1 MKKKKLSLNKLFQ
14 NNKFLIILSLVIS
27 TITWV
32 YMSMGTTNDTSVTI
46 SNIPIQIE
54 LPDQLVNNGLQVFSD
69 TEQTATVTV
78 TGSRAVLGSI
88 STKDITVTAATNGID
103 SAGTYQISLSAV
115 KTNPSANF
123 QIISTVTPSN
133 VNVIVD
139 YLRETSFPIQENVVY
154 KVADGYYAST
164 SLASKNITV
173 SGPQT
178 EIAKIAKV
186 SASAELDGILD
197 DSTSATADIL
207 LYDKSGN
214 RISTDLLKMEF
225 GTVEA
230 SISVLP
236 EKTVKVVPEFM
247 NKPEGLNLG
256 DDMLSVEPSEIL
268 LAGPKKVLDN
278 TKSIKLESIDF
289 ATLSNKRYEY
299 NDQGINIPTDCKNIS
314 NSTAA
319 KVVLDLSSLSKK
331 TYAVDSFKVS
341 GLSSE
346 YKADV
351 TQTNMSVTVI
361 GSKKELENLKSS
373 DIECIIDTSDQSG
386 TVGSVQ
392 MPVTFKLKGTS
403 TCWVSG
409 SYKANITISEDRKS
423 VV

>member
-331 TYAVDSFKVS
+331 TYTVDSFKVS

-392 MPVTFKLKGTS
+392 MPVTSKLKGTS

-409 SYKANITISEDRKS
+409 SYKANITISEK
-423 VV
+423 

>member
-230 SISVLP
+230 SICVLP
-236 EKTVKVVPEFM
+236 EKTVKVVAEFM

-331 TYAVDSFKVS
+331 TYTVDSFKVS

-409 SYKANITISEDRKS
+409 SYKANITISEK
-423 VV
+423 

>member
-299 NDQGINIPTDCKNIS
+299 NDQGINIPIDCKNIS

-331 TYAVDSFKVS
+331 TYTVDSFKVS

-409 SYKANITISEDRKS
+409 SYKANITISEK
-423 VV
+423 

>member
-197 DSTSATADIL
+197 DSASATADIL

-331 TYAVDSFKVS
+331 TYTVNSFKVS

-409 SYKANITISEDRKS
+409 SYKANITISEK
-423 VV
+423 

>member
-32 YMSMGTTNDTSVTI
+32 YMSMGTTNDTTVTI

-88 STKDITVTAATNGID
+88 SPKDITVTAATNGID

-247 NKPEGLNLG
+247 NKPEGLDLG

-331 TYAVDSFKVS
+331 TYTVDSFKVS

-409 SYKANITISEDRKS
+409 SYKANITISEK
-423 VV
+423 

>member
-32 YMSMGTTNDTSVTI
+32 YMSMGTTNDTTVTI

-197 DSTSATADIL
+197 DSASVTADIL

-299 NDQGINIPTDCKNIS
+299 DDQGINIPTDCKNIS

-331 TYAVDSFKVS
+331 TYTVDSFKVS

-409 SYKANITISEDRKS
+409 SYKANITISEK
-423 VV
+423 

>member
-123 QIISTVTPSN
+123 QRISTVTPSN

-331 TYAVDSFKVS
+331 TYTVDSFKVS

-409 SYKANITISEDRKS
+409 SYKANITISEK
-423 VV
+423 

>member
-197 DSTSATADIL
+197 DSASATADIL

-314 NSTAA
+314 NTTAA

-331 TYAVDSFKVS
+331 TYTVDSFKVS

-409 SYKANITISEDRKS
+409 SYKANITISEK
-423 VV
+423 

>member
-1 MKKKKLSLNKLFQ
+1 MKKKKFSLNKLFQ
-14 NNKFLIILSLVIS
+14 NNKFLIVLALVIS
-27 TITWV
+27 SITWV

-164 SLASKNITV
+164 SLASKNITI

-186 SASAELDGILD
+186 SASAELDGTLD
-197 DSTSATADIL
+197 DSTSTTANII

-214 RISTDLLKMEF
+214 KISTDLLKMEF
-225 GTVEA
+225 DTVEA

-236 EKTVKVVPEFM
+236 EKTVKVVPEFV
-247 NKPEGLNLG
+247 NKPDGLDLSDN
-256 DDMLSVEPSEIL
+256 MLSVEPSKIL
-268 LAGPKKVLDN
+268 LAGPKNVLDS
-278 TKSIKLESIDF
+278 TDSVKLESIDF

-299 NDQGINIPTDCKNIS
+299 DAQGINIPTDCKNIS

-319 KVVLDLSSLSKK
+319 KLILDLSDLSKK
-331 TYAVDSFKVS
+331 TFTVDSFKVS
-341 GLSSE
+341 GLSSK

-361 GSKKELENLKSS
+361 GSEKELKDLKSS
-373 DIECIIDTSDQSG
+373 DIECVINSSDQSG

-409 SYKANITISEDRKS
+409 SYKANITISEK
-423 VV
+423 

>member
-1 MKKKKLSLNKLFQ
+1 MKKKKFSLNKLFQ
-14 NNKFLIILSLVIS
+14 NNKFLIVLALVIS
-27 TITWV
+27 SITWV

-54 LPDQLVNNGLQVFSD
+54 LPDQLGNNGLQVFSD

-164 SLASKNITV
+164 SLASKNITI

-186 SASAELDGILD
+186 SASAELDGTLD
-197 DSTSATADIL
+197 DSTSTTANII

-214 RISTDLLKMEF
+214 KISTDLLKMEF
-225 GTVEA
+225 DTVEA

-236 EKTVKVVPEFM
+236 EKTVKVVPEFV
-247 NKPEGLNLG
+247 NKPDGLDLG
-256 DDMLSVEPSEIL
+256 DDMLSVEPSKIL
-268 LAGPKKVLDN
+268 LAGPKNVLDS
-278 TKSIKLESIDF
+278 TDSVKLESIDF

-299 NDQGINIPTDCKNIS
+299 DAQGINIPTDCKNIS

-319 KVVLDLSSLSKK
+319 KLILDLSDLSKK
-331 TYAVDSFKVS
+331 TFTVDSFKVS
-341 GLSSE
+341 GLSSK

-361 GSKKELENLKSS
+361 GSEKELKDLKSS
-373 DIECIIDTSDQSG
+373 DIECVIDTSDQSG

-409 SYKANITISEDRKS
+409 SYKANITISEK
-423 VV
+423 

>member
-1 MKKKKLSLNKLFQ
+1 MKKKKFSLNKLFQ
-14 NNKFLIILSLVIS
+14 NNKFLIVLALVIS
-27 TITWV
+27 SITWV

-54 LPDQLVNNGLQVFSD
+54 LPDQLNNNGLQVFSD

-164 SLASKNITV
+164 SLASKNITI

-186 SASAELDGILD
+186 SASAELDGTLD
-197 DSTSATADIL
+197 DSTSTTANII

-214 RISTDLLKMEF
+214 KISTDLLKMEF
-225 GTVEA
+225 DTVEA

-236 EKTVKVVPEFM
+236 EKTVKVVPEFV
-247 NKPEGLNLG
+247 NKPDGLDLG
-256 DDMLSVEPSEIL
+256 DDMLSVEPSKIL
-268 LAGPKKVLDN
+268 LAGPKNVLDR
-278 TKSIKLESIDF
+278 TDSVKLESIDF

-299 NDQGINIPTDCKNIS
+299 DAQGINIPTDCKNIS

-319 KVVLDLSSLSKK
+319 KLILDLSDLSKK
-331 TYAVDSFKVS
+331 TFTVDSFKVS
-341 GLSSE
+341 GLSSK

-361 GSKKELENLKSS
+361 GSEKELKDLKSS
-373 DIECIIDTSDQSG
+373 DIECVIDTSDQSG

-409 SYKANITISEDRKS
+409 SYKANITISEK
-423 VV
+423 

>member
-197 DSTSATADIL
+197 DSASATADIL

-331 TYAVDSFKVS
+331 TYTVDSFKVS

-409 SYKANITISEDRKS
+409 SYKANITISEK
-423 VV
+423 

>member
-32 YMSMGTTNDTSVTI
+32 YMSMGTTNDTTVTI

-164 SLASKNITV
+164 SLSSKNITV

-331 TYAVDSFKVS
+331 TYTVDSFKVS

-409 SYKANITISEDRKS
+409 SYKANITISEK
-423 VV
+423 

>member
-1 MKKKKLSLNKLFQ
+1 MKKKKLSLNKLFK

-331 TYAVDSFKVS
+331 TYTVDSFKVS

-409 SYKANITISEDRKS
+409 SYKANITISEK
-423 VV
+423 

>member
-247 NKPEGLNLG
+247 NKPKGLNLG

-331 TYAVDSFKVS
+331 TYTVDSFKVS

-409 SYKANITISEDRKS
+409 SYKANITISEK
-423 VV
+423 

>member
-78 TGSRAVLGSI
+78 TGSRVVLGSI

-331 TYAVDSFKVS
+331 TYTVDSFKVS

-409 SYKANITISEDRKS
+409 SYKANITISEK
-423 VV
+423 

>member
-1 MKKKKLSLNKLFQ
+1 MKKKKFSLNKLFQ
-14 NNKFLIILSLVIS
+14 NNKFLIVLALVIS
-27 TITWV
+27 SITWV

-54 LPDQLVNNGLQVFSD
+54 LPDQLGNNGLQVFSD

-164 SLASKNITV
+164 SLASKNITI

-186 SASAELDGILD
+186 SASAELDGTLD
-197 DSTSATADIL
+197 DSTSTTANII

-214 RISTDLLKMEF
+214 KISTDLLKMEF
-225 GTVEA
+225 DTVEA

-236 EKTVKVVPEFM
+236 EKTVKVVPEFV
-247 NKPEGLNLG
+247 NKPDGLDL
-256 DDMLSVEPSEIL
+256 DDNMLSVEPSKIL
-268 LAGPKKVLDN
+268 LAGPKNVLDS
-278 TKSIKLESIDF
+278 TDSVKLESIDF

-299 NDQGINIPTDCKNIS
+299 DAQGINIPTDCKNIS

-319 KVVLDLSSLSKK
+319 KLILDLSDLSKK
-331 TYAVDSFKVS
+331 TFTVDSFKVS
-341 GLSSE
+341 GLSSK

-361 GSKKELENLKSS
+361 GSEKELKDLKSS
-373 DIECIIDTSDQSG
+373 DIECVIDTSDQSG

-409 SYKANITISEDRKS
+409 SYKANITISEK
-423 VV
+423 

>member
-1 MKKKKLSLNKLFQ
+1 MKKKKFSLNKLFQ
-14 NNKFLIILSLVIS
+14 NNKFLIVLALVIS
-27 TITWV
+27 SITWV
-32 YMSMGTTNDTSVTI
+32 YISMGTTNDTSVTI

-164 SLASKNITV
+164 SLASKNITI

-186 SASAELDGILD
+186 SASAELDGTLD
-197 DSTSATADIL
+197 DSTSTTANII

-214 RISTDLLKMEF
+214 KISTDLLKMEF
-225 GTVEA
+225 DTVEA

-236 EKTVKVVPEFM
+236 EKTVKVVPEFV
-247 NKPEGLNLG
+247 NKPDGLDLSDN
-256 DDMLSVEPSEIL
+256 MLSVEPSKIL
-268 LAGPKKVLDN
+268 LAGPKNVLDS
-278 TKSIKLESIDF
+278 TDSVKLESIDF

-299 NDQGINIPTDCKNIS
+299 DAQGINIPTDCKNIS

-319 KVVLDLSSLSKK
+319 KLILDLSDLSKK
-331 TYAVDSFKVS
+331 TFTVDSFKVS
-341 GLSSE
+341 GLSSK

-361 GSKKELENLKSS
+361 GSEKELKDLKSS
-373 DIECIIDTSDQSG
+373 DIECVINTSDQSG

-409 SYKANITISEDRKS
+409 SYKANITISEK
-423 VV
+423 

>member
-78 TGSRAVLGSI
+78 TGSRTVLGSI

-331 TYAVDSFKVS
+331 TYTVDSFKVS

-409 SYKANITISEDRKS
+409 SYKANITISEK
-423 VV
+423 

>member
-236 EKTVKVVPEFM
+236 EKTIKVVPEFM

-331 TYAVDSFKVS
+331 TYTVDSFKVS

-409 SYKANITISEDRKS
+409 SYKANITISEK
-423 VV
+423 

>member
-1 MKKKKLSLNKLFQ
+1 MKKKKFSLNKLFQ
-14 NNKFLIILSLVIS
+14 NNKFLIVLALVIS
-27 TITWV
+27 SITWV

-164 SLASKNITV
+164 SLASKNITI

-186 SASAELDGILD
+186 SASAKLDGTLD
-197 DSTSATADIL
+197 DSTSTTANII

-214 RISTDLLKMEF
+214 KISTDLLKMEF
-225 GTVEA
+225 DTVEA

-236 EKTVKVVPEFM
+236 EKTVKVVPEFV
-247 NKPEGLNLG
+247 NKPDGLDLSDN
-256 DDMLSVEPSEIL
+256 MLSVEPSKIL
-268 LAGPKKVLDN
+268 LAGPKNVLDS
-278 TKSIKLESIDF
+278 TDSVKLESIDF

-299 NDQGINIPTDCKNIS
+299 DAQGINIPTDCKNIS

-319 KVVLDLSSLSKK
+319 KLILDLSDLSKK
-331 TYAVDSFKVS
+331 TFTVDSFKVS
-341 GLSSE
+341 GLSSK

-361 GSKKELENLKSS
+361 GSEKELKDLKSS
-373 DIECIIDTSDQSG
+373 DIECVINTSDQSG

-409 SYKANITISEDRKS
+409 SYKANITISEK
-423 VV
+423 

>member
-319 KVVLDLSSLSKK
+319 KVVLDLSSLSKQ
-331 TYAVDSFKVS
+331 TYTVDSFKVS

-409 SYKANITISEDRKS
+409 SYKANITISEK
-423 VV
+423 

>member
-1 MKKKKLSLNKLFQ
+1 MKKRKLSLNKLFQ

-331 TYAVDSFKVS
+331 TYTVDSFKVS

-409 SYKANITISEDRKS
+409 SYKANITISEK
-423 VV
+423 

>member
-164 SLASKNITV
+164 SLASKNITI

-197 DSTSATADIL
+197 DSASATADIL

-331 TYAVDSFKVS
+331 TYTVDSFKVS

-392 MPVTFKLKGTS
+392 MPVTFKLKGIS

-409 SYKANITISEDRKS
+409 SYKANITISEK
-423 VV
+423 

>member
-1 MKKKKLSLNKLFQ
+1 MKKKKFSLNKLFQ
-14 NNKFLIILSLVIS
+14 NNKFLIVLALVIS
-27 TITWV
+27 SITWV

-54 LPDQLVNNGLQVFSD
+54 LPDQLGNNGLQVFSD

-164 SLASKNITV
+164 SLASKNITI

-186 SASAELDGILD
+186 SASAELDGTLD
-197 DSTSATADIL
+197 DSTSTTANII

-214 RISTDLLKMEF
+214 KISTDLLKMEF
-225 GTVEA
+225 DTVEA

-236 EKTVKVVPEFM
+236 EKTVKVVPEFV
-247 NKPEGLNLG
+247 NKPDGLDLG
-256 DDMLSVEPSEIL
+256 DDMLSVEPSKIL
-268 LAGPKKVLDN
+268 LAGPKNVLDS
-278 TKSIKLESIDF
+278 TDSVKLESIDF

-299 NDQGINIPTDCKNIS
+299 DAQGINIPTDCKNIS

-319 KVVLDLSSLSKK
+319 KLILDLSDLSKK
-331 TYAVDSFKVS
+331 TFTVNSFKVS
-341 GLSSE
+341 GLSSK

-361 GSKKELENLKSS
+361 GSEKELKDLKSS
-373 DIECIIDTSDQSG
+373 DIECVIDTSDQSG

-409 SYKANITISEDRKS
+409 SYKANITISEK
-423 VV
+423 

>member
-32 YMSMGTTNDTSVTI
+32 YMSMGTTNDTTVTI

-197 DSTSATADIL
+197 DSASATADIL

-247 NKPEGLNLG
+247 NKPEGLDLG

-331 TYAVDSFKVS
+331 TYTVDSFKVS

-409 SYKANITISEDRKS
+409 SYKANITISEK
-423 VV
+423 

>member
-214 RISTDLLKMEF
+214 RISTDLLKMES

-331 TYAVDSFKVS
+331 TYTVDSFKVS

-409 SYKANITISEDRKS
+409 SYKANITISEK
-423 VV
+423 

>member
-46 SNIPIQIE
+46 SNIPIQNE

-178 EIAKIAKV
+178 EIAKIPKV

-289 ATLSNKRYEY
+289 ATLSKKRYEY

-331 TYAVDSFKVS
+331 TYTVDSFKVS

-409 SYKANITISEDRKS
+409 SYKANITISEK
-423 VV
+423 

>member
-32 YMSMGTTNDTSVTI
+32 YMSMGTTNDTTVTI

-331 TYAVDSFKVS
+331 TYTVNSFKVS

-409 SYKANITISEDRKS
+409 SYKANITISEK
-423 VV
+423 